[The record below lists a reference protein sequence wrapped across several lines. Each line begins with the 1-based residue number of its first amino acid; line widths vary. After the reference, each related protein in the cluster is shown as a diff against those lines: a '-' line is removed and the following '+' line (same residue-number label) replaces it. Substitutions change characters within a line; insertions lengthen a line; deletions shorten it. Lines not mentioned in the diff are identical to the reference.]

1 MQMKKTYKL
10 ITEEIDNKY
19 ILSAYRKLLRH
30 SKSIISS
37 EDSVKIKKAFRI
49 ALNAHKNTRRKSGEP
64 YILHPISVAQI
75 CVQEIGLGATSIIAA
90 LLHDVVEDTE
100 LNLKF
105 IKKEFGSKVSNICDG
120 LTKISGVLSPGSS
133 IQSENFK
140 KMLLTLVDDMRVILI
155 KLADRMHNM
164 RTLDS
169 MSRSAQLKIS
179 SETIYIYSPLAHR
192 LGLYSIKSEL
202 DDLYLK
208 YTDRKKY
215 KLISK
220 KIKDSKSS
228 RDKFIRS
235 FIRPIKKELLKLN
248 LSFKILGRPKS
259 IYSINNKMKSQN
271 LDFEEIYDIFAVR
284 IIIDVALE
292 KEKTVCW
299 QAYSCVTDCYQ
310 PNPDRLKDW
319 IATPK
324 TNGYESLHTTVMS
337 NSGKWVEVQIRSKR
351 MDEIAE
357 KGYAAHYKYK
367 EKLKKNDSQFD
378 NWISSIRDLVGQK
391 NYSPQEFIDDFKG
404 NLYNEEVFVFT
415 PNGDLIT
422 LPINST
428 VLDFAF
434 SIHSE
439 LGSKCTGAKIDD
451 KLVPI
456 NQKLK
461 SGDQVKVITSSKQKP
476 SEDLINKVVTS
487 KAKSAIKGNLTRQ
500 RKTLSNHGKDLFKR
514 KLKQLKINF
523 DEEISKIASY
533 FQYKSIIE
541 FYYDIANN
549 TFNLKRIKE
558 YADYTKLSK
567 NTSKKSFIDV
577 DLKKSNTI
585 TKNKASNKLVEFEG
599 KKADIQYSLSKCCNP
614 IPGDDIYG
622 FVTVNEGIKVHRTNC
637 KNSPELLSKY
647 AYRIIK
653 ANWYSK
659 SKTHLISS
667 LILDGTDRVGVID
680 DITKIISSQLKVNMK
695 SISVDLK
702 DGIFNGKIDLFVSD
716 TLQLS
721 KLIKKLQ
728 NVPNVNNVIR
738 KD

>member
-1 MQMKKTYKL
+1 MKKTDNL
-10 ITEEIDNKY
+10 TTEEIDNKL

-30 SKSIISS
+30 SKSLISS
-37 EDSVKIKKAFRI
+37 KDSLKIKKAFRI

-100 LNLKF
+100 LTLDF
-105 IKKEFGSKVSNICDG
+105 IENEFGSRVANICDG

-235 FIRPIKKELLKLN
+235 FIRPIKKELSQLN

-271 LDFEEIYDIFAVR
+271 LDFEEIYDIFAIR
-284 IIIDVALE
+284 IILEVDLE

-299 QAYSCVTDCYQ
+299 QAYSCVTDCYH

-319 IATPK
+319 ISTPK

-337 NSGKWVEVQIRSKR
+337 NSGKWVEVQIRSRR

-378 NWISSIRDLVGQK
+378 NWISSIRDLIGQK

-461 SGDQVKVITSSKQKP
+461 SGDQVNVITSSKQKP
-476 SEDLINKVVTS
+476 SEDWINKVVTS

-500 RKTLSNHGKDLFKR
+500 RKTLSNQGKDLIKR

-541 FYYDIANN
+541 FYYDIASN
-549 TFNLKRIKE
+549 TFNLKRIRE
-558 YADYTKLSK
+558 YVENSK
-567 NTSKKSFIDV
+567 ISKSKSKKSFVDV
-577 DLKKSNTI
+577 DLKKSNS
-585 TKNKASNKLVEFEG
+585 ASKSSAINKLVEFEG
-599 KKADIQYSLSKCCNP
+599 KKDDIQYSLSKCCNP

-659 SKTHLISS
+659 SRTHLISS
-667 LILDGTDRVGVID
+667 LVLDGTDRIGVID

-695 SISVDLK
+695 SITVDLK

-728 NVPNVNNVIR
+728 KVPNVNNVTR
-738 KD
+738 LDL

>member
-1 MQMKKTYKL
+1 MKKNITLEDKDNQL
-10 ITEEIDNKY
+10 IIT
-19 ILSAYRKLLRH
+19 AYRKLLRH
-30 SKSIISS
+30 SKSLISKD
-37 EDSVKIKKAFRI
+37 DSKKIKKAFRI
-49 ALNAHKNTRRKSGEP
+49 SLEAHNQMRRKSGEP

-90 LLHDVVEDTE
+90 LLHDVVEDTDIS
-100 LNLKF
+100 LDF
-105 IKKEFGSKVSNICDG
+105 IEKEFGKRVAKICDG

-133 IQSENFK
+133 IQSENFR
-140 KMLLTLVDDMRVILI
+140 KMLLTLVDDVRVILI
-155 KLADRMHNM
+155 KLADRLHNM

-169 MSRSAQLKIS
+169 MTRSAQLKNS

-208 YTDRKKY
+208 YTDNRSY

-220 KIKDSKSS
+220 KLSETKSS

-235 FIRPIKKELLKLN
+235 FIRPIRNKLSSFN
-248 LSFKILGRPKS
+248 LNFSIIGRPKS
-259 IYSINNKMKSQN
+259 IYSISNKMKSQKKS
-271 LDFEEIYDIFAVR
+271 FEEIYDLFAIR
-284 IIIDVALE
+284 IILKSEIN
-292 KEKTVCW
+292 KEKTECW
-299 QAYSCVTDCYQ
+299 QAYSCVTDCYH

-319 IATPK
+319 ISTPK

-337 NSGKWVEVQIRSKR
+337 NSGKWVEVQIRSTR

-357 KGYAAHYKYK
+357 KGFAAHWKYK
-367 EKLKKNDSQFD
+367 EKIKKNSQFD
-378 NWISSIRDLVGQK
+378 DWISSIRDLISQK
-391 NYSPQEFIDDFKG
+391 NYSPQEFLDDFKG
-404 NLYNEEVFVFT
+404 NLYNEEIFVFT

-422 LPINST
+422 LPIDST

-456 NQKLK
+456 NCKLK
-461 SGDQVKVITSSKQKP
+461 SGDQVNIITSTIQKP
-476 SEDLINKVVTS
+476 SEDWINKVVTS
-487 KAKSAIKGNLTRQ
+487 KAKSAIKNNINRQ
-500 RKTLSNHGKDLFKR
+500 RKNLSSQGKDLIKR
-514 KLKQLKINF
+514 KFKKLKLDF
-523 DEEISKIASY
+523 DENISKVSSY

-541 FYYDIANN
+541 FYYDIAKGS
-549 TFNLKRIKE
+549 FNLKRIKE
-558 YADYTKLSK
+558 YLEHLKNVKDKSK
-567 NTSKKSFIDV
+567 SSIIEIDIDKSKSDRNDQKQNDR
-577 DLKKSNTI
+577 
-585 TKNKASNKLVEFEG
+585 LVEFDG
-599 KKADIQYSLSKCCNP
+599 KKENIEYSLSKCCKP

-622 FVTVNEGIKVHRTNC
+622 FVTINEGIKVHRTNC

-653 ANWYSK
+653 ANWYSE
-659 SKTHLISS
+659 SKIELITS
-667 LILDGTDRVGVID
+667 LSIDGTDRLGVID
-680 DITKIISSQLKVNMK
+680 DITKIISSQLRVNMK
-695 SISVDLK
+695 SINVDLNE
-702 DGIFNGKIDLFVSD
+702 GIFDGKIELFVSD

-728 NVPNVNNVIR
+728 SVPNVNNVDR
-738 KD
+738 LDL

>member
-1 MQMKKTYKL
+1 MKMKKTYKL
-10 ITEEIDNKY
+10 TTEEIDNKS

-100 LNLKF
+100 LNLEF

-140 KMLLTLVDDMRVILI
+140 KMLLTLVDDMRVILT

-476 SEDLINKVVTS
+476 SEDWINKVVTS
-487 KAKSAIKGNLTRQ
+487 KAKSAIKGNLIRQ

-549 TFNLKRIKE
+549 SFNLKRIKE

>member
-1 MQMKKTYKL
+1 MKKTYNL
-10 ITEEIDNKY
+10 TTEEIDNKL

-37 EDSVKIKKAFRI
+37 KDSMKIKKAFRI

-100 LNLKF
+100 LTLEF
-105 IKKEFGSKVSNICDG
+105 IENEFGSRVANICDG

-235 FIRPIKKELLKLN
+235 FIRPIKKELSQLN

-271 LDFEEIYDIFAVR
+271 LDFEEIYDIFAIR
-284 IIIDVALE
+284 IILEVDLE

-299 QAYSCVTDCYQ
+299 QAYSCVTDCYH

-319 IATPK
+319 ISTPK

-337 NSGKWVEVQIRSKR
+337 NSGKWVEVQIRSRR

-378 NWISSIRDLVGQK
+378 NWISSIRDLIGQK

-461 SGDQVKVITSSKQKP
+461 SGDQVNVITSSKQKP
-476 SEDLINKVVTS
+476 SEDWINKVVTS

-500 RKTLSNHGKDLFKR
+500 RKTLSNQGKDLIKR

-541 FYYDIANN
+541 FYYDIAGN
-549 TFNLKRIKE
+549 TFNLKRIRE
-558 YADYTKLSK
+558 YVENSK
-567 NTSKKSFIDV
+567 ISKSKSKKSFVDV
-577 DLKKSNTI
+577 DLKKSNS
-585 TKNKASNKLVEFEG
+585 ASKSSAINKLVEFEG
-599 KKADIQYSLSKCCNP
+599 KKDDIQYSLSKCCNP

-659 SKTHLISS
+659 SRTHLISS
-667 LILDGTDRVGVID
+667 LVLDGTDRIGVID

-695 SISVDLK
+695 SITVDLK

>member
-1 MQMKKTYKL
+1 MKKTGNL
-10 ITEEIDNKY
+10 ITEGLDNKL

-37 EDSVKIKKAFRI
+37 KDSAKIKKAFRI
-49 ALNAHKNTRRKSGEP
+49 ALEAHKNTRRKSGEP
-64 YILHPISVAQI
+64 YIHHPISVAQI
-75 CVQEIGLGATSIIAA
+75 CVQEIGLGATSIMSA
-90 LLHDVVEDTE
+90 LLHDVAEDTE
-100 LNLKF
+100 LTIQF
-105 IKKEFGSKVSNICDG
+105 IEKEFGKRVANICDG
-120 LTKISGVLSPGSS
+120 LTKISGVLTPGSS

-155 KLADRMHNM
+155 KLADRLHNM

-169 MSRSAQLKIS
+169 MSRSSQLKIS

-208 YTDRKKY
+208 YTDKKKY
-215 KLISK
+215 NLISK
-220 KIKDSKSS
+220 KIKDSKSI

-235 FIRPIKKELLKLN
+235 FIRPIKKKLSKLELN
-248 LSFKILGRPKS
+248 YKIIGRPKS
-259 IYSINNKMKSQN
+259 IYSINNKMKSQK
-271 LDFEEIYDIFAVR
+271 LDFEEIYDIFAIR
-284 IIIDVALE
+284 IILNVDLE
-292 KEKTVCW
+292 KEKTACW

-337 NSGKWVEVQIRSKR
+337 NSGKWVEVQIRSRR

-378 NWISSIRDLVGQK
+378 NWISSIRDLIGQK

-404 NLYNEEVFVFT
+404 NLYNEEIFVFT

-422 LPINST
+422 LPMDST

-461 SGDQVKVITSSKQKP
+461 SGDQVKIIKSSKQKP
-476 SEDLINKVVTS
+476 SEDWINKVVTS

-500 RKTLSNHGKDLFKR
+500 RKNLSNQGKDLIKR
-514 KLKQLKINF
+514 KFKQLKITF

-541 FYYDIANN
+541 FYYDIANG
-549 TFNLKRIKE
+549 TFNLKRLRE
-558 YADYTKLSK
+558 YIEYSKLSK
-567 NTSKKSFIDV
+567 DKSKKSLIDV
-577 DLKKSNTI
+577 DLKKSN
-585 TKNKASNKLVEFEG
+585 KNKDSLPTKVVEFDG
-599 KKADIQYSLSKCCNP
+599 KKGDIKYSLSQCCNP
-614 IPGDDIYG
+614 IPGDDIFG

-680 DITKIISSQLKVNMK
+680 DVTKIISSQLKVNMK

-702 DGIFNGKIDLFVSD
+702 DGIFSGKIDLFVSD

-721 KLIKKLQ
+721 KLIKKLR

-738 KD
+738 ND

>member
-1 MQMKKTYKL
+1 MKKVDNVSLEEKDNKL
-10 ITEEIDNKY
+10 I
-19 ILSAYRKLLRH
+19 LRAYRKLLRH
-30 SKSIISS
+30 SKSVISS
-37 EDSVKIKKAFRI
+37 SDSVEIKKAFRI
-49 ALNAHKNTRRKSGEP
+49 SLEAHKNMRRKSGEP
-64 YILHPISVAQI
+64 YIVHPISVAQI
-75 CVQEIGLGATSIIAA
+75 CVQEIGLGSTAIIAA

-100 LNLKF
+100 LTLAF
-105 IKKEFGSKVSNICDG
+105 IEKEFGKNVANICDG

-140 KMLLTLVDDMRVILI
+140 KMLLTLVDDIRVILI
-155 KLADRMHNM
+155 KLADRLHNM

-169 MSRSAQLKIS
+169 MSRSAQLKNS

-208 YTDRKKY
+208 YTDRKNY

-220 KIKDSKSS
+220 KIKDGKLS

-235 FIRPIKKELLKLN
+235 FIRPIKKKLSNFKLKY
-248 LSFKILGRPKS
+248 KIIGRPKS
-259 IYSINNKMKSQN
+259 IYSINNKMKIQN

-284 IIIDVALE
+284 IILDSDID
-292 KEKTVCW
+292 KEKTECW
-299 QAYSCVTDCYQ
+299 QAYSSVTDCYQ

-337 NSGKWVEVQIRSKR
+337 NTGKWVEVQIRTKR
-351 MDEIAE
+351 MDDIAE
-357 KGYAAHYKYK
+357 KGFAAHWKYK
-367 EKLKKNDSQFD
+367 EKLKNDYQFD
-378 NWISSIRDLVGQK
+378 NWISSIRDLIGQK

-415 PNGDLIT
+415 PDGDLIT

-456 NQKLK
+456 SHQLNSGNQ
-461 SGDQVKVITSSKQKP
+461 VHIITSSKQKP
-476 SEDLINKVVTS
+476 SEDWINKVVTS
-487 KAKSAIKGNLTRQ
+487 KAKSAIKGNLNRQ
-500 RKTLSNHGKDLFKR
+500 RKNFSNQGKDLIKR
-514 KLKQLKINF
+514 KFKQLKLNF
-523 DEEISKIASY
+523 DENISKVASY

-541 FYYDIANN
+541 FYYDIAEGN
-549 TFNLKRIKE
+549 FNLIKIKE
-558 YADYTKLSK
+558 YLDHLKEVK
-567 NTSKKSFIDV
+567 N
-577 DLKKSNTI
+577 KSNETLIELDISKSDSESGFTI
-585 TKNKASNKLVEFEG
+585 AGEKLIEFEG
-599 KKADIQYSLSKCCNP
+599 KKENIKYSFSKCCKP
-614 IPGDDIYG
+614 IPGDDIFG

-647 AYRIIK
+647 GYRIVR

-659 SKTHLISS
+659 TKTHMVSS
-667 LILDGTDRVGVID
+667 LTIVGTDRVGVID
-680 DITKIISSQLKVNMK
+680 DVTKIISSQLKVNMK
-695 SISVDLK
+695 SINIDLK
-702 DGIFNGKIDLFVSD
+702 DGIFKGKIDLFVSD

-728 NVPNVNNVIR
+728 RVPNVDKVNRV
-738 KD
+738 D